1 MDWFTG
7 INIVAIAAGVT
18 ISLVVLVAVGS
29 IRRSLNEA
37 AARQSQQIRKLTET
51 VATLSAQHQAAQ
63 TRIQQ
68 LTDAN
73 RKMSDELTALG
84 ERLSDADTVQHRRN
98 LWASPMHDHGAQPG
112 TAEHDDV
119 LGKGALQPF
128 VSHGIAAVLHHHR
141 GAAEWLEPRGHLEGR

>member
-7 INIVAIAAGVT
+7 ISIVAIAAGVT

-51 VATLSAQHQAAQ
+51 VATISQQQQAAQ

-68 LTDAN
+68 LTDAH
-73 RKMSDELTALG
+73 RQLSDDLSALG
-84 ERLSDADTVQHRRN
+84 ERLSDADTVKRM
-98 LWASPMHDHGAQPG
+98 AG
-112 TAEHDDV
+112 TIR
-119 LGKGALQPF
+119 L
-128 VSHGIAAVLHHHR
+128 LH
-141 GAAEWLEPRGHLEGR
+141 

>member
-7 INIVAIAAGVT
+7 ISIVAIAAGVT

-37 AARQSQQIRKLTET
+37 SARQSQQIRKLTET

-84 ERLSDADTVQHRRN
+84 ERLSDADTVQRV
-98 LWASPMHDHGAQPG
+98 AG
-112 TAEHDDV
+112 TV
-119 LGKGALQPF
+119 RL
-128 VSHGIAAVLHHHR
+128 LH
-141 GAAEWLEPRGHLEGR
+141 

>member
-7 INIVAIAAGVT
+7 IGIFGILAGVT

-37 AARQSQQIRKLTET
+37 SARQSQQIRKLTET
-51 VATLSAQHQAAQ
+51 VVTLSAQHQTAQ

-73 RKMSDELTALG
+73 RRLSDELTAIG
-84 ERLSDADTVQHRRN
+84 ERLSDADAVRR
-98 LWASPMHDHGAQPG
+98 AAG
-112 TAEHDDV
+112 TAR
-119 LGKGALQPF
+119 L
-128 VSHGIAAVLHHHR
+128 LH
-141 GAAEWLEPRGHLEGR
+141 

>member
-7 INIVAIAAGVT
+7 IGIVAIAAGIT

-37 AARQSQQIRKLTET
+37 SARQSQQIRKLTET

-73 RKMSDELTALG
+73 RKISDELTALG
-84 ERLSDADTVQHRRN
+84 ERLSDADTVQRV
-98 LWASPMHDHGAQPG
+98 SG
-112 TAEHDDV
+112 TAR
-119 LGKGALQPF
+119 L
-128 VSHGIAAVLHHHR
+128 LH
-141 GAAEWLEPRGHLEGR
+141 

>member
-7 INIVAIAAGVT
+7 IGIVAIAAGVT

-37 AARQSQQIRKLTET
+37 SARQSRQIRKLTET

-84 ERLSDADTVQHRRN
+84 ERLSDADTVQRV
-98 LWASPMHDHGAQPG
+98 SG
-112 TAEHDDV
+112 TAR
-119 LGKGALQPF
+119 L
-128 VSHGIAAVLHHHR
+128 LH
-141 GAAEWLEPRGHLEGR
+141 

>member
-7 INIVAIAAGVT
+7 IGIVAIAAGVT

-37 AARQSQQIRKLTET
+37 SVRQSQQIRRLTET

-84 ERLSDADTVQHRRN
+84 ERLSDADTVQRV
-98 LWASPMHDHGAQPG
+98 SG
-112 TAEHDDV
+112 TAR
-119 LGKGALQPF
+119 L
-128 VSHGIAAVLHHHR
+128 LH
-141 GAAEWLEPRGHLEGR
+141 

>member
-7 INIVAIAAGVT
+7 ISIVAIAAGVT
-18 ISLVVLVAVGS
+18 ISLVVLLAVGS

-37 AARQSQQIRKLTET
+37 SARQSQQIRKLTET

-84 ERLSDADTVQHRRN
+84 ERLSDADTVQRV
-98 LWASPMHDHGAQPG
+98 GG
-112 TAEHDDV
+112 TAR
-119 LGKGALQPF
+119 L
-128 VSHGIAAVLHHHR
+128 LH
-141 GAAEWLEPRGHLEGR
+141 